1 MYRWLRITSPL
12 VLGLCS
18 ALLLSGCGFFGASGS
33 TSPRDD
39 ITPVQA
45 QRVVKTAYTQV
56 GKKYRS
62 GGASPAKGFDCS
74 GLIYWAYRQNGL
86 SMPRI
91 TVDQARTGRAVSRSQ
106 ARPGD
111 IVVFRTGNS
120 PRGLHTGI
128 YTGGNKFIHSPR
140 RGERVREESIMVD
153 YWRKKLVTVRRVSR

>member
-1 MYRWLRITSPL
+1 MYRWWRTSSL
-12 VLGLCS
+12 TVLSLYS
-18 ALLLSGCGFFGASGS
+18 AFLLSGCGFFGAS

-39 ITPVQA
+39 ITPAQA
-45 QRVVKTAYTQV
+45 QRVLKTAYSQV

-86 SMPRI
+86 EIPRI
-91 TVDQARTGRAVSRSQ
+91 TVDQARTGRAVARNQ

-128 YTGGNKFIHSPR
+128 YAGGDKFIHSPR
-140 RGERVREESIMVD
+140 RGERVREESIKID
-153 YWRKKLVTVRRVSR
+153 YWRKKLVSVRRVAR